1 MKRAILIMLWLTLAA
16 LCGSDA
22 LAHAALVESHP
33 KDGATIEGA
42 PPTVILRFNEPVS
55 PLVVSLT
62 DPKGSTHRGLAVKAL
77 NGVLEISLPTG
88 LNRGSHVLSYR
99 VTSNDGHPIG
109 GSVVFSIGSPT
120 SRGSAAVMG
129 GEGTHAAIW
138 LSRMGFYL
146 GLFAGVG
153 GGFFLAW
160 LAPLTV
166 VDGSVGHS
174 PYASV
179 SEFSPP
185 SSPSDFRVSM
195 HWENRFPP
203 SDPPRRGLPD
213 GEHPSGGP
221 SQSVCPLPSSH
232 GLAFMAP
239 WGGGGHAASCA
250 VRGRPLP
257 RIERPCQR
265 SFPAMADAACLVP
278 PRGRRRLLDRR
289 LAPVGGHRPEGA
301 VGCPSDR
308 APFLERRPR
317 RGRDAVACGN
327 RAGGHPGGGISRT

>member
-1 MKRAILIMLWLTLAA
+1 M

-55 PLVVSLT
+55 SLVVSLT
-62 DPKGSTHRGLAVKAL
+62 DSKGSTHRGLAVKAL

-88 LNRGSHVLSYR
+88 LKRGSHVLSYR

-120 SRGSAAVMG
+120 SRGSAAVMEG
-129 GEGTHAAIW
+129 GGTHAAIW
-138 LSRMGFYL
+138 LSRMGLYL

-153 GGFFLAW
+153 GAFFLAW
-160 LAPLTV
+160 LAPHHRGGRIGRALGIILGVGILSAILSLGLQGVDALGEPLSSIGSAVAWSAGWGTSLGWTV
-166 VDGSVGHS
+166 AIGAVG
-174 PYASV
+174 
-179 SEFSPP
+179 
-185 SSPSDFRVSM
+185 
-195 HWENRFPP
+195 FPP
-203 SDPPRRGLPD
+203 CMAWPLWPRGVAAGMQPPG
-213 GEHPSGGP
+213 
-221 SQSVCPLPSSH
+221 V
-232 GLAFMAP
+232 
-239 WGGGGHAASCA
+239 
-250 VRGRPLP
+250 VRGRPFP

-265 SFPAMADAACLVP
+265 SFPAMADAAGRVP
-278 PRGRRRLLDRR
+278 PRGRRRLLDRCPV
-289 LAPVGGHRPEGA
+289 PVGGHRPEGA

-317 RGRDAVACGN
+317 RGRGAVACGN
-327 RAGGHPGGGISRT
+327 RCWRQSRWRHSPT